1 MKQINYPGGIFAVVA
16 LVFSSLFTLA
26 GAAHAQVYMTKHGH
40 VQFVSHSTLEDFTG
54 KSDYLVGR
62 INLADSTVQFYIDL
76 TTVSTGVRLRDEHMQ
91 EEYLQTDKYPFAQ
104 FSGKI
109 VSSFNPA
116 SADTQQVTV
125 KGTFKVHNV
134 SHVIT
139 VSGKVKI
146 SPQKLYVYAAWPVKL
161 GDYNI
166 RIPQVLFMKVSPTQ
180 AVSISTTLDRTKNDK
195 SSKP

>member
-1 MKQINYPGGIFAVVA
+1 MKKSHYSGGLLAAAMMTI
-16 LVFSSLFTLA
+16 STLFTI
-26 GAAHAQVYMTKHGH
+26 AAVARAQVYMTKHGH

-54 KSDYLVGR
+54 RSDYLVGR
-62 INLADSTVQFYIDL
+62 ISLADSTVQFYVDL
-76 TTVSTGVRLRDEHMQ
+76 TTVSTGVKLRDEHMQ

-109 VSSFNPA
+109 VSTFNPA
-116 SADTQQVTV
+116 STDTQKVTV

-139 VSGKVKI
+139 VNGKIKI
-146 SPQKLYVYAAWPVKL
+146 SPKKLYVYAAWPVKL

-180 AVSISTTLDRTKNDK
+180 AVSISTTMDRTKNNK
-195 SSKP
+195 SARP